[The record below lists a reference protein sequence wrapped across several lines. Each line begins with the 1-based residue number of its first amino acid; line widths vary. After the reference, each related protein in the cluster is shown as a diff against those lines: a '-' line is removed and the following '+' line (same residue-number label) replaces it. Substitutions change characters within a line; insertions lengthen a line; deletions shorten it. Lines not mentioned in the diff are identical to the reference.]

1 MNAQVQQI
9 ESFEDAIRD
18 HLVANRK
25 TLVQSAV
32 SKAMENMAESMKY
45 TAMTQA
51 GKQVDEFF
59 KNEVGPEI
67 TKYLQENREA
77 LIAQMIGLVKD
88 TITDGLKAYAED
100 IAKDMNDE
108 YKRNRRIARLFG
120 IETKW

>member
-1 MNAQVQQI
+1 MNAQVQQV

-25 TLVQSAV
+25 LLVQSAV
-32 SKAMENMAESMKY
+32 EQAMTKMAESMKW
-45 TAMTQA
+45 TAMQQA
-51 GKQVDEFF
+51 SQTVDEFF
-59 KNEVGPEI
+59 KNEVGPELA
-67 TKYLQENREA
+67 KYLQTNREA

-108 YKRNRRIARLFG
+108 YKRNRRIAKLFG
-120 IETKW
+120 IDTKY